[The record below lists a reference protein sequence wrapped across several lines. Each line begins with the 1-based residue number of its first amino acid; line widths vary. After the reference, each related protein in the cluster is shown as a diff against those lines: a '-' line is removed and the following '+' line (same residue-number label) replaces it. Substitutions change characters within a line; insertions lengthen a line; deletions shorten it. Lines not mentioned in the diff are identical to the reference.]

1 MSILLLHRKKDIFVP
16 NVEEAMTTSVK
27 ANKKLND
34 WVVAIFCDYGKPGTK
49 KLIRASYTLESGK
62 NSWEKF
68 HKIFSKNGYRCW
80 QEDKK
85 GKIINDSNKSQGKKS
100 CDTYRARRVEENC

>member
-1 MSILLLHRKKDIFVP
+1 MKTIK
-16 NVEEAMTTSVK
+16 SVK
-27 ANKKLND
+27 AKKKIDD
-34 WVVAIFCDYGKPGTK
+34 WVVAIFCDYGVPGNK
-49 KLIRASYTLESGK
+49 RLIRASYSLESGK

-68 HKIFSKNGYRCW
+68 YRSFSKNGFRCW

-100 CDTYRARRVEENC
+100 CDTHRARRVEETC